1 MAISAIR
8 KFLVPEMIFGTG
20 SRKLVGQ
27 YSRNLG
33 ITKVLIVTDSGII
46 RAGWL
51 NDVKL
56 SLEKYNVEFVVFD
69 RVTPNPRDY
78 EVTEG
83 VHIYENEK
91 CNGIIAVGGG
101 SPIDCAKGIGIVA
114 TNKKDIVYFSGV
126 DKIDVPTPPLICIP
140 TTSGSAAD
148 ISQFTNIL
156 DSREHF
162 KTAIVSKAIVPDL
175 SLIDPETTST
185 MDPYLIATTGID
197 SLTHAIEAFVS
208 KGRSS
213 FTDLHALEAIKLI
226 AKYLPMR
233 YSDPKNSEALEK
245 MMLASTE
252 AGMAFSNAILGAVH
266 SLSHSVGGFLDLT
279 HGECNAMLIDSVIS
293 FNYDSEPDR
302 FNVIA
307 EAIGLNFKNKTYKER
322 KKALLDKITEF
333 KKGLGIAGKLN
344 TVGVK
349 SSDIPLLAK
358 KAYTD
363 PCHITNPKTVS
374 IRDIQVIYEE
384 SM

>member
-56 SLEKYNVEFVVFD
+56 SLKKYNVEFVVFD

-213 FTDLHALEAIKLI
+213 FTDLHALQAIKLI

-302 FNVIA
+302 FDVIA